1 VFGEVRTK
9 GITKAGADIVVG
21 LSRKSAHLQ
30 RVHSERQRVQSIGE
44 SNQRP
49 LILRE
54 QSKMRSI
61 GKMSRKIIDA
71 SGAEIRGFFESKS
84 VDFPSPEFIH
94 QLTDWV
100 T

>member
-9 GITKAGADIVVG
+9 RITKAGADIVVG

-61 GKMSRKIIDA
+61 GKMSRKIIVA
-71 SGAEIRGFFESKS
+71 SGAEFGGFSNLMS
-84 VDFPSPEFIH
+84 VYFPSPEFIH
-94 QLTDWV
+94 QRTDWL